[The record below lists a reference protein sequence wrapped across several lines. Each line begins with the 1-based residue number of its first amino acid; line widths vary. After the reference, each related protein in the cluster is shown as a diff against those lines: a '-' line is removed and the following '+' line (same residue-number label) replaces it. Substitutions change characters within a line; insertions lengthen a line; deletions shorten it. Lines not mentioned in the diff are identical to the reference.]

1 MSQNGKNRNA
11 EYLIWAYC
19 FLYFG
24 LKDLCSNLY
33 FGYWLSYLLSVCT
46 VYITVCRIG
55 FALRF
60 LHILPTSF
68 PSLPHEKSS
77 VSAKV
82 VIFNQSSKVNRHNC
96 HLFLLDIRGKGICK
110 LFRLEGIIYSIQI
123 CCDTSRLAMCMY
135 IHIYHKCV
143 HVT

>member
-1 MSQNGKNRNA
+1 MVFCGIRRHACEPREPWPSEKWLWVYLFLCLLSQNEKNRNT
-11 EYLIWAYC
+11 EYLIWAYS

-24 LKDLCSNLY
+24 WKDFCSNLSI
-33 FGYWLSYLLSVCT
+33 GYWLSYLLSVCT
-46 VYITVCRIG
+46 VYITVCTIG

-77 VSAKV
+77 VSANV
-82 VIFNQSSKVNRHNC
+82 VIFNQWSKVNRHNC

-110 LFRLEGIIYSIQI
+110 LF
-123 CCDTSRLAMCMY
+123 T
-135 IHIYHKCV
+135 
-143 HVT
+143 